1 MIETKLDEHSSFYL
15 FSDGIT
21 DQVGG
26 AKNLMYGKKRLLR
39 QIQSS
44 SSVAEAIERIMKDLK
59 SYQAD
64 NKRRDD
70 LTLFGF
76 SF

>member
-1 MIETKLDEHSSFYL
+1 
-15 FSDGIT
+15 
-21 DQVGG
+21 
-26 AKNLMYGKKRLLR
+26 MYGKKRLLH

-44 SSVAEAIERIMKDLK
+44 TSVAEAIERIMKDLK
-59 SYQAD
+59 SYQAE

-76 SF
+76 SFK

>member
-1 MIETKLDEHSSFYL
+1 
-15 FSDGIT
+15 GIT

-26 AKNLMYGKKRLLR
+26 AKNLMYGKKRLLH

-44 SSVAEAIERIMKDLK
+44 TSVAEAIERIMKDLK
-59 SYQAD
+59 SYQAE

-76 SF
+76 SFQ